1 MTYMLDAKTQFHRN
15 ATILSAEGKPVG
27 SIERVVVN
35 TETHVLT
42 DIIVSTGDRSNREEK
57 VVPVELVDET
67 ADGHIVLRE
76 EAGVLQGCPP
86 FEERKPVPAE
96 SETTVVDDESPLV
109 GYPILSSPIKSL
121 SDEESSTRIERNIPD
136 GTVAM
141 KEGATVVTSEGKSIG
156 HVERILID
164 PTVDQITHLLVA
176 SGLLLKQAKLI
187 PIAWVMSLGEDKI
200 HLRVKR
206 IRSSS
211 LDPIPIDW

>member
-1 MTYMLDAKTQFHRN
+1 MLDTKTQFHRN

-35 TETHVLT
+35 PQTHVLT
-42 DIIVSTGDRSNREEK
+42 DIIVSTGDNSNPEEK

-76 EAGVLQGCPP
+76 EAGVLEGCPP
-86 FEERKPVPAE
+86 FEERKQVPAE
-96 SETTVVDDESPLV
+96 SESPADEEESPPV
-109 GYPILSSPIKSL
+109 GYHILTSPIKSL
-121 SDEESSTRIERNIPD
+121 SEEESSTRIERNIPD

-141 KEGATVVTSEGKSIG
+141 KEGAQVVSAEGKAIG

-164 PTVDQITHLLVA
+164 PTVDQITHLLVT
-176 SGLLLKQAKLI
+176 SGLLLKQARLI
-187 PIAWVMSLGEDKI
+187 PINWVMYLGEDSI

-206 IRSSS
+206 DSVEA

>member
-1 MTYMLDAKTQFHRN
+1 MTIDTKTQFHRN
-15 ATILSAEGKPVG
+15 ATILSAEGKRVG

-35 TETHVLT
+35 PETHVMT
-42 DIIVSTGDRSNREEK
+42 DIIVRTGDRSNREEK

-67 ADGHIVLRE
+67 ADGQIILRE
-76 EAGVLQGCPP
+76 EAGVLEGCPP
-86 FEERKPVPAE
+86 FEERKQVPAASDASVLE
-96 SETTVVDDESPLV
+96 DESPLV
-109 GYPILSSPIKSL
+109 GYPILRSPIPSL
-121 SDEESSTRIERNIPD
+121 QEEESETRVERNIPR

-141 KEGATVVTSEGKSIG
+141 KEGAKVVTAEGKSVG

-176 SGLLLKQAKLI
+176 SGLLMKEARLI

-200 HLRVKR
+200 YLRVDKD
-206 IRSSS
+206 SVES